1 MVWSSWAFIVDGGLL
16 INTCS
21 HIMFLV
27 CGFQKI
33 SKDSIDRIGGSQ
45 LATWWGGATW
55 DAILIWRKG

>member
-1 MVWSSWAFIVDGGLL
+1 MVDGGLL

-45 LATWWGGATW
+45 LAT
-55 DAILIWRKG
+55 